1 MHTIAAVER
10 RPISGPRT
18 LVVAI
23 MLVLAVFAVPQPAAA
38 GPADDASAAAWLV
51 NQTRADHGLGYLTPD
66 YELQV
71 LANRQANRM
80 AESGS
85 IFHTANL
92 GGQLSWGWQ
101 RWAEN
106 VGYGPSVGW
115 VHDAF
120 MNSWYHSSNI
130 LDPSF
135 NYVGVGVAYGY
146 DGKVYVAQV
155 FGSW

>member
-1 MHTIAAVER
+1 LSTNAAVEPR
-10 RPISGPRT
+10 RIPCART
-18 LVVAI
+18 LVVAL
-23 MLVLAVFAVPQPAAA
+23 MLALAVFALPQPAVA
-38 GPADDASAAAWLV
+38 GPADDAGAAAWLV
-51 NQTRADHGLGYLTPD
+51 NQTRAEHGLSRLTPD

-85 IFHTANL
+85 IFHTSNL
-92 GGQLSWGWQ
+92 GGRLSWGWQ

-120 MNSWYHSSNI
+120 MNSWYHSANI

-135 NYVGVGVAYGY
+135 NYVGVGVAYGN
-146 DGKVYVAQV
+146 DGSVYVAQV
-155 FGSW
+155 FGTW

>member
-1 MHTIAAVER
+1 MQTNAAVEPR
-10 RPISGPRT
+10 RLSYART
-18 LVVAI
+18 LAI
-23 MLVLAVFAVPQPAAA
+23 GLMLALAVFAVPEPAGADPAEDA
-38 GPADDASAAAWLV
+38 GAAAWLV
-51 NQTRADHGLGYLTPD
+51 NQARSAHGLSRLTPD

-85 IFHTANL
+85 IFHTSNL
-92 GGQLSWGWQ
+92 GGRLSWGWQ
-101 RWAEN
+101 HWAEN

-120 MNSWYHSSNI
+120 MNSWHHSSNI

-135 NYVGVGVAYGY
+135 NYVGVGVAYGS
-146 DGKVYVAQV
+146 DGTVYVAQV
-155 FGSW
+155 FGTW